1 VKTGRLAHQVVWT
14 SKEKKMSTG
23 KKFKA
28 AISKVDRV
36 KRYTIEEAIKLALD
50 VKYTKF
56 DETVDLS
63 FNLGVDPKH
72 ADQMLRGAIVLPH
85 GTGKKMKVLV
95 FAKGEKAAE
104 AEKAGADYVGAED
117 LVEKITGGWL
127 DFDAVIATPDMMKII
142 SKLGKVLGTKGL
154 MPNPKVGTVTM
165 DLARAVKEHK
175 GGRVEYRTEK
185 TGIIHT
191 VIGKTSFGQQKLVE
205 NLMTVLHEIQ
215 RIKPAS
221 AKGVY
226 IQAITL
232 STTMGPGI
240 KIDLDNV
247 QSLLG

>member
-1 VKTGRLAHQVVWT
+1 
-14 SKEKKMSTG
+14 MSTG
-23 KKFKA
+23 KKFKNA
-28 AISKVDRV
+28 VSKVDRI
-36 KRYTIEEAIKLALD
+36 KRYTAEEAIKLALE

-85 GTGKKMKVLV
+85 GTGKKVRVLV
-95 FAKGEKAAE
+95 FAKGEKASE

-127 DFDAVIATPDMMKII
+127 EFDAVIATPDMMKII
-142 SKLGKVLGTKGL
+142 SKLGKILGTKGM
-154 MPNPKVGTVTM
+154 MPNPKVGTVTLDM
-165 DLARAVKEHK
+165 ARAVKEHK

-185 TGIIHT
+185 TGIVHT
-191 VIGKTSFGQQKLVE
+191 VIGKTSFGQEKLID
-205 NLMTVLHEIQ
+205 NFKSVLTEIM

-226 IQAITL
+226 MQAITL

-240 KIDLDNV
+240 KIDTNSV
-247 QSLLG
+247 QTLLG

>member
-1 VKTGRLAHQVVWT
+1 
-14 SKEKKMSTG
+14 MSTG
-23 KKFKA
+23 KKFKGA
-28 AISKVDRV
+28 ASKVDRT
-36 KRYTIEEAIKLALD
+36 KRYTAEEAVKLALE

-56 DETVDLS
+56 DETVDLA

-85 GTGKKMKVLV
+85 GTGKKVRVLV
-95 FAKGEKAAE
+95 FAKGEKASE

-117 LVEKITGGWL
+117 LVEKIVGGWL
-127 DFDAVIATPDMMKII
+127 EFDAVIATPDMMKII
-142 SKLGKVLGTKGL
+142 SKLGKILGTKGM
-154 MPNPKVGTVTM
+154 MPNPKVGTVTL
-165 DLARAVKEHK
+165 DIARAVKEHK

-185 TGIIHT
+185 TGIVHT
-191 VIGKTSFGQQKLVE
+191 VIGKTSFGKEKLLD
-205 NLMTVLHEIQ
+205 NFRSVLSEMN

-226 IQAITL
+226 MQAITL

-240 KIDLDNV
+240 KIDTNSV